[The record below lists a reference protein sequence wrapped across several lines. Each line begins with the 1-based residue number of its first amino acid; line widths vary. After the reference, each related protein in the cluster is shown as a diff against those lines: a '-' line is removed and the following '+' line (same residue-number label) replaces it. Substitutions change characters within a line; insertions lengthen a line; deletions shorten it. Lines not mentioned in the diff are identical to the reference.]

1 LGIANHDDITVD
13 GSGNVGVGTSSP
25 VTSNAR
31 LSVRANGDYNA
42 GLAIGSTS
50 SAANW
55 ARLDFKNTN
64 AASPSLI
71 YQDQAGT
78 FGFRTDGAYPIIFQT
93 NGGNERMRINS
104 SGNVGIG
111 TSSPSTEL
119 EVNGTVTATSY
130 AGDGSALTGIT
141 GGGPSL
147 GTNSIIRTNAQ
158 TISENITIPADTNGM
173 SIGNITVA
181 DTFTVTVN
189 GRWVII

>member
-13 GSGNVGVGTSSP
+13 GSGNVGIGTSTVP
-25 VTSNAR
+25 TRLTS
-31 LSVRANGDYNA
+31 Y
-42 GLAIGSTS
+42 STS
-50 SAANW
+50 SDYQLELGFDSTFSW
-55 ARLDFKNTN
+55 KLGRV
-64 AASPSLI
+64 ASTGSLQFTG
-71 YQDQAGT
+71 Y
-78 FGFRTDGAYPIIFQT
+78 
-93 NGGNERMRINS
+93 NGGATPVVPMTFDLD
-104 SGNVGIG
+104 GNVGIG
-111 TSSPSTEL
+111 TSSPSSKL
-119 EVNGTVTATSY
+119 DINGSVTATSY